1 MQAFMVRLIGLT
13 MRTDEKWR
21 LPALVGLVAVLV
33 VSITNGAP
41 TPALIPP
48 GRAVVSVSAVA
59 EPWRDVNLSFSRAG
73 RIEKILVHRGQ
84 KVAEGQVLAEES
96 DAQQLVQEQVAAV
109 AANSTVRID
118 AAKAQL
124 AQDAVDLKKKQWA
137 AARHAA
143 TDFEVEQ
150 AQLKV
155 TIDKLT
161 VKLAEVRHQ
170 RDLLALK
177 AAELSVKRRQISSP
191 FAGVIEDRYVDA
203 GGAIAPFKKVLRLV
217 SIGRLRIIAPVPL
230 ATARELHTGDVVEVT
245 TGAEHARG
253 AILWVGRVADA
264 ASGTVTVG
272 IKVDG
277 HSGIIAGEQVMVRL
291 MHPQQALRRGT
302 GEGTGS
308 PTMALAGGHGP

>member
-1 MQAFMVRLIGLT
+1 MMRLIGST
-13 MRTDEKWR
+13 MRTGDGWR
-21 LPALVGLVAVLV
+21 LPALAGLVGVLA
-33 VSITNGAP
+33 VSITAGAAARP
-41 TPALIPP
+41 LPAAA
-48 GRAVVSVSAVA
+48 GGAVGVSAVA
-59 EPWRDVNLSFSRAG
+59 QPWRDVNLSFSRAG
-73 RIEKILVHRGQ
+73 RIEKIMVHRGDV
-84 KVAEGQVLAEES
+84 VAKGQVLARQA
-96 DAQQLVQEQVAAV
+96 DQQQLLQEQMAAV

-150 AQLKV
+150 ATLKV

-161 VKLAEVRHQ
+161 VELAEVRHQ
-170 RDLLALK
+170 RDVLGLQAAKLAV
-177 AAELSVKRRQISSP
+177 ERRQIRAP

-217 SIGRLRIIAPVPL
+217 SVGRLRIIAPVPL
-230 ATARELHTGDVVEVT
+230 AIAHELHTGDVAEVIA
-245 TGAEHARG
+245 GSVHARG
-253 AILWVGRVADA
+253 TILWIGRVADA

-277 HSGIIAGEQVMVRL
+277 HSGIVAGEQVMVQL
-291 MHPQQALRRGT
+291 THLQQAWHSGRA
-302 GEGTGS
+302 EGVGR
-308 PTMALAGGHGP
+308 PAMAWAGGHGP